1 MSEGKKGESGKK
13 VYEYALQ
20 MSEQLSIVSSQMAHV
35 QYLRNNKK
43 LSDTE
48 LQGAEIIL
56 NHALKSI
63 RDQAQIAFDM
73 TKEPE
78 FQKVIG
84 KLNEVMSSLNK
95 KDWTAAFAVFQVNT
109 SPQNTLL
116 GMKEKFKQ

>member
-1 MSEGKKGESGKK
+1 
-13 VYEYALQ
+13 